1 MLLLTLMPTHI
12 KWDEIFLNFFYWNN
26 APFVMTPDDHQTP
39 TSISHEK
46 WEVPWVFFHIL
57 IVQGIYLYNI
67 KVIEPL
73 TSALIFFLY
82 VYKKRKNGKK
92 KKMRNQILIT
102 RSSLANAQPLQK
114 VSLKSIVYFEK
125 YGFFNFWGQVGG
137 GHEVCFATSISRKP
151 LKIKK
156 KYLAFL
162 SFI

>member
-1 MLLLTLMPTHI
+1 
-12 KWDEIFLNFFYWNN
+12 
-26 APFVMTPDDHQTP
+26 MTPDDHQTP

-92 KKMRNQILIT
+92 KKKKMRNQILIT

-125 YGFFNFWGQVGG
+125 YGFFNF
-137 GHEVCFATSISRKP
+137 
-151 LKIKK
+151 
-156 KYLAFL
+156 
-162 SFI
+162 

>member
-1 MLLLTLMPTHI
+1 MDFFFFFFLPSPTLVPWNLQNACRKSVFLRMLLLTLMPTHI
-12 KWDEIFLNFFYWNN
+12 KWDEIFLIFFLNN

-82 VYKKRKNGKK
+82 VYKKQKNDK
-92 KKMRNQILIT
+92 
-102 RSSLANAQPLQK
+102 
-114 VSLKSIVYFEK
+114 
-125 YGFFNFWGQVGG
+125 
-137 GHEVCFATSISRKP
+137 
-151 LKIKK
+151 KIKLK
-156 KYLAFL
+156 KIEEPNTNHQVFL
-162 SFI
+162 GICPTSPESFVEIHCVFWKIWLF